1 MAYNR
6 PPTQMDPFA
15 LLTLV
20 QAQELQVPTGTM
32 EFSGELKLSALSQP
46 LTGVAKLVSKTK
58 SGNYKYAFTI
68 GSKQHAF
75 FFSKEELTNLQISD
89 HKFGIQALPDGK
101 TLYWY

>member
-1 MAYNR
+1 MARKNIS
-6 PPTQMDPFA
+6 DPFS
-15 LLTLV
+15 LLEQV
-20 QAQELQVPTGTM
+20 QQEELQVPTGTM
-32 EFSGELKLSALSQP
+32 EFAGELKLSAISQP
-46 LTGVAKLVSKTK
+46 LTGVAKFISKTK

-89 HKFGIQALPDGK
+89 HKFGIQALPEGK